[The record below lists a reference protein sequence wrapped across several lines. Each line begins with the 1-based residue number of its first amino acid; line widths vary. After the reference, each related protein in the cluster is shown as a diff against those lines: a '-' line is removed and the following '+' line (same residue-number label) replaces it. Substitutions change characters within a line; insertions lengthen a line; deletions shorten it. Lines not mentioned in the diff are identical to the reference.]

1 MIRNVVFDMGGVL
14 IHYEFSRYC
23 RRYAAEDADH
33 ALLMDEL
40 FGSTEWVQLD
50 RGSIEQG
57 QAIRSIC
64 SRLPERLHGAVGEIL
79 NNWHAGAT
87 PIEGMDALVRRI
99 KTAGYGVYL
108 LSNAAKTVHAYA
120 PNLPG
125 YDCFDGL
132 FISADW
138 HLLKPEVAI
147 YRAFC
152 DEFRLN
158 AAECI
163 FVDDLSIN
171 VEGALHAGMY
181 GIVFRGDAARL
192 ERELAARGVRLP

>member
-14 IHYEFSRYC
+14 IRYDFSKYC
-23 RRYAAEDADH
+23 TRYAPDPDDH
-33 ALLMDEL
+33 ALIMDEL

-125 YDCFDGL
+125 TTVLTGCSSPLTGTCSSRRWP
-132 FISADW
+132 FIVPSAMSFGST
-138 HLLKPEVAI
+138 PQSVYSSMI
-147 YRAFC
+147 
-152 DEFRLN
+152 
-158 AAECI
+158 
-163 FVDDLSIN
+163 
-171 VEGALHAGMY
+171 
-181 GIVFRGDAARL
+181 
-192 ERELAARGVRLP
+192 